1 MLRGALTSAATRVA
15 GGAAVAAAAVPEV
28 SHARAVQPRSVFP
41 PRSKVPPRGHFRL
54 QSLLLACADY
64 QASCAGRRDSAF

>member
-15 GGAAVAAAAVPEV
+15 GGAAVAAAVVPEV

-41 PRSKVPPRGHFRL
+41 SQQGTATGPL
-54 QSLLLACADY
+54 QVAE
-64 QASCAGRRDSAF
+64 SAFGLR

>member
-1 MLRGALTSAATRVA
+1 MQLSAAYTMLRGALTSAATRVA

-41 PRSKVPPRGHFRL
+41 PRSKVLATERL
-54 QSLLLACADY
+54 QVAE
-64 QASCAGRRDSAF
+64 SAFGLC